1 MKLNWRN
8 IRSAE
13 DIITYAREH
22 NSDIL
27 NEDRMS
33 EHSSELFKGF
43 IKSDGKIIFKLRE
56 FDEQENRIVHKCVFK
71 ICTMLPDGKTTITGT
86 YNNKKELRDSFD
98 KLKTE

>member
-1 MKLNWRN
+1 MKLNWKGIKN
-8 IRSAE
+8 AE
-13 DIITYAREH
+13 DIIIYAREH

-43 IKSDGKIIFKLRE
+43 IKSDDKIIFKLRE
-56 FDEQENRIVHKCVFK
+56 FDKQENRIIHKCVFK
-71 ICTMLPDGKTTITGT
+71 ICTMFSDGKTTIIGT
-86 YNNKKELRDSFD
+86 YNNKKELKDAFD